1 MCREKNMER
10 DKYVSDKRKFF
21 RLSKP
26 IAVDVEVITKDGK
39 AISYMKISQGLATDI
54 SSGGIFLETPAF
66 EPELLNSL
74 LFKHKLLKLTVH
86 LSRSIP
92 IKVLGRVVWAEGVGR
107 TKGRNHGIGV
117 QFIWITKRQRERIV
131 SYINKA
137 KKLR

>member
-1 MCREKNMER
+1 MER

-26 IAVDVEVITKDGK
+26 IPIDVEVITKDGK
-39 AISYMKISQGLATDI
+39 AIPYLKILQGLATDI
-54 SSGGIFLETPAF
+54 SAGGIFLETPAF
-66 EPELLNSL
+66 EPELLNDL
-74 LFKHKLLKLTVH
+74 LFKQKLLKLTAH
-86 LSRSIP
+86 LSGATS
-92 IKVLGRVVWAEGVGR
+92 IKVLGRVVWAEGVGKR
-107 TKGRNHGIGV
+107 KGRNHGIGV